1 MTTYSVHCLRKR
13 VILFEPKMR
22 FVPLLSSRKHL
33 LPGPYIKNIEY
44 YSGQKLPLWIC
55 RKCGKSSSILNKNLE
70 QNIKLYFSEG
80 LAFIPDQSSFSSQ
93 SLGFP
98 IFFGIRLYLEV
109 LAVLGDFYCF
119 SWGWR
124 WGNDITSSVKKDTPS
139 LEECYSYYPSVLSNA
154 STALS
159 PISDILFEGWDGTL
173 CCGFRICVS
182 WHLIIGLFL
191 FKVFCNGTKK
201 GKDETLRAKFQ

>member
-1 MTTYSVHCLRKR
+1 MKAWL
-13 VILFEPKMR
+13 LFLIR
-22 FVPLLSSRKHL
+22 
-33 LPGPYIKNIEY
+33 
-44 YSGQKLPLWIC
+44 
-55 RKCGKSSSILNKNLE
+55 
-70 QNIKLYFSEG
+70 
-80 LAFIPDQSSFSSQ
+80 QSSFSSR

-98 IFFGIRLYLEV
+98 ISSGIRLYLEV
-109 LAVLGDFYCF
+109 LAVFSDFYCF

-124 WGNDITSSVKKDTPS
+124 WGNDIASSVKKGTPSS

-159 PISDILFEGWDGTL
+159 PTSDILFEGWDGTL
-173 CCGFRICVS
+173 CCGVRICVS

-191 FKVFCNGTKK
+191 FKMFCNGTKK